1 MAKKLLLVVAVL
13 VMLTVLLVACGG
25 EEVTTPETTT
35 TKAPTQQ
42 TTVDNTNT
50 TTQPVVTTT
59 TPTTTTPTT
68 TTPAVPETTVAP
80 TELDLL
86 IDDSV
91 WLGDIHMG
99 VTIGPKQD
107 KTNPSVEHP
116 YVFHF
121 GYKSEGGHFI
131 NDAETATPGIQYTT
145 PNCIFI
151 KNIDKDADYVK
162 YDIEYYETA
171 DWWQIWA
178 SAKGFVPEDG
188 ASYLIYL
195 FIDTD
200 ADHAVEPETPHFF
213 ATWEDE
219 PFVYD
224 APDPIVS
231 GYGDINTMVP
241 DIGDRTQLFFH
252 DAFTVDTNGN
262 VRFTFKSDNLPFTN
276 GTDTPGLA
284 YTLMGKLFINGEEYQ
299 IVTDSYVTEQWY
311 IITFQIANF
320 NLTEGET
327 YEILFTVNSNDE
339 TGTYCN
345 NPHGYFVLK
354 TDVTVTAP
362 AV

>member
-25 EEVTTPETTT
+25 EEVTTPKTTT
-35 TKAPTQQ
+35 TEAPTQQ

-59 TPTTTTPTT
+59 TPTTTTP
-68 TTPAVPETTVAP
+68 AAPETTVEP

-86 IDDSV
+86 IGEGV

-121 GYKSEGGHFI
+121 GYRAEGGHFI

-145 PNCIFI
+145 PKCMFI
-151 KNIDKDADYVK
+151 KNVHKDTDYVK

-200 ADHAVEPETPHFF
+200 ADHAAEPETPHFF
-213 ATWEDE
+213 ATWEAD

-224 APDPIVS
+224 APDPIISDYGNVS
-231 GYGDINTMVP
+231 EMIKDI
-241 DIGDRTQLFFH
+241 DDRTQLFYH

-262 VRFTFKSDNLPFTN
+262 VRATIKMDNQPFAE
-276 GTDTPGLA
+276 GTDTPGLQ
-284 YTLMGKLFINGEEYQ
+284 YTLMGKLFINGEVYQ
-299 IVTDSYVTEQWY
+299 IVADSYTPEQHY
-311 IITFQIANF
+311 IIKFQIADF
-320 NLTEGET
+320 NLVEGET
-327 YEILFTVNSNDE
+327 YEFLFAIESNDE

-345 NPHGYFVLK
+345 NPNGYFMLQK
-354 TDVTVTAP
+354 GVTVTP
-362 AV
+362 AA